1 MIIMSK
7 GHENLIPINQ
17 RTPEEIRRI
26 TSKAGIA
33 SGESKRRTKTF
44 KDIFEKLLKDEAI
57 DGSNITNDELL
68 ALQMLKEANKGNTK
82 AFEIVRDT
90 IGQRPVDK
98 QEVDSNITGSIE
110 MNDEDRELLKNI
122 STRIKDE

>member
-1 MIIMSK
+1 MSK

-98 QEVDSNITGSIE
+98 KEVDSNITGSIE
-110 MNDEDRELLKNI
+110 ITEEDRELLKNI